1 MKKTVT
7 GNTFNFDTINT
18 LFHRRSIRE
27 YNNNEVK
34 KDLLNVILLA
44 AMHAPSYENRQ
55 PWHFI
60 VVNDE
65 LMLNFLKDSLD
76 DIIKINSKAIIIVCA
91 DTKKDNHKGW
101 WIQDCA
107 AATQNILLA
116 VHSLGL
122 VSTWYGLHPI
132 KHLKEL
138 LKRKLNLPGNIQ
150 PFSLITLG
158 YPKNKVNSDLIPSRF
173 VKEKVH
179 FNGW

>member
-1 MKKTVT
+1 MKKTSAD
-7 GNTFNFDTINT
+7 NTFNYDAINT

-27 YNNNEVK
+27 YGENEVK
-34 KDLLNVILLA
+34 KDMLNVILLA

-60 VVNDE
+60 VINDE
-65 LMLNFLKDSLD
+65 MMLNFLKDSLQD
-76 DIIKINSKAIIIVCA
+76 SIKINSKAVIIVCA
-91 DTKKDNHKGW
+91 DTKKANQKAW

-122 VSTWYGLHPI
+122 VSTWYGLHPV

-138 LKRKLNLPGNIQ
+138 IRKKLNLPKYIQ

-158 YPKNKVNSDLIPSRF
+158 YPKNEVKQELIPSRF
-173 VKEKVH
+173 TQEKIH

>member
-1 MKKTVT
+1 MKKTAT
-7 GNTFNFDTINT
+7 DKTFNYEAINT
-18 LFHRRSIRE
+18 LFHRRSVRE
-27 YNNNEVK
+27 YDNNEVK
-34 KDLLNVILLA
+34 KDMLNVILLA

-60 VVNDE
+60 VVTDE
-65 LMLNFLKDSLD
+65 LMLNFLKNSLRDS
-76 DIIKINSKAIIIVCA
+76 IKINSKAIIIVCA
-91 DTKKDNHKGW
+91 DIKKDNQKGW

-122 VSTWYGLHPI
+122 VSTWYGLHPL

-138 LKRKLNLPGNIQ
+138 IKKNLHLPKNIQ
-150 PFSLITLG
+150 PFSLVTFG
-158 YPKNKVNSDLIPSRF
+158 YPIKKKPGDLIPSRF
-173 VKEKVH
+173 AKEKVH